1 MHVIEAFIKGFHITK
16 AFKTALAA
24 VLSILTANLLGL
36 NYAVTAGIITV
47 LSIQNTKR
55 ETLRTAANR
64 GLAFLC
70 ALMIAFL
77 CYKLFGFSVG
87 AHTHTHVNEIN
98 LFFPFFFFSFLCLNA
113 GWGEAIAMDSVLI
126 SHFLTEQRFDQQI
139 VFNEM
144 LLFIVG
150 TAFGILI
157 NLHLR
162 RREDEFD
169 RFSRQVD
176 DEIKGIIH
184 RMAVNLRR
192 EDKTDYHSDCF
203 ERLDDKIRLAKE
215 SALRNWNN
223 TILSQSSYELDYIRM
238 RENQSR
244 VLRNIYKS
252 IVMINTLP
260 VQTMQV
266 AKFFDEIEE
275 QYHRDN
281 DVCELLSILEKTL
294 LDMKSESLPESR
306 EEFEARAV
314 LFYTLKQLDEF
325 LILKN
330 QFVVKFRK

>member
-1 MHVIEAFIKGFHITK
+1 MSAIEKVIKGFYVAK

-55 ETLRTAANR
+55 ETLRTAENR

-70 ALMIAFL
+70 ALIISFM
-77 CYKLFGFSVG
+77 CYKIFGFSVG
-87 AHTHTHVNEIN
+87 AFVIY
-98 LFFPFFFFSFLCLNA
+98 LFFFSFLCLNA

-126 SHFLTEQRFDQQI
+126 SHFLTEQCFDRQI
-139 VFNEM
+139 ILNEL
-144 LLFIVG
+144 LLFVVG

-157 NLHLR
+157 NIHLR
-162 RREDEFD
+162 KREDEFE
-169 RFSRQVD
+169 RLSRQVD

-184 RMAVNLRR
+184 RMAENLRR
-192 EDKTDYHSDCF
+192 EDKTEYHADCF
-203 ERLDDKIRLAKE
+203 VRLEDKIRAAKE
-215 SALRNWNN
+215 CALRNWNN

-244 VLRNIYKS
+244 VLINIYKS
-252 IVMINTLP
+252 IVMINMLP
-260 VQTMQV
+260 AQIIQV
-266 AKFFDEIEE
+266 ANFFDKIEE

-281 DVCELLSILEKTL
+281 DVRELLNILEKTL
-294 LDMKSESLPESR
+294 LNMKSEKLPENR

-330 QFVVKFRK
+330 QFVVKYREEM